1 MSEELKPCP
10 FCGLKEAYVEQLDSD
25 SSVVVCC
32 GRIDENTACLARGP
46 VGLQEGDFE
55 VQPGYAAA
63 VREWNSRAALAA
75 PEQEG
80 LGYPPCDYCGT
91 VPDYLPWHGS
101 GLLNGAI
108 NKHIHACDQCRC
120 KLPAHDDQEP
130 VVWGSPKTVRQLIRQ
145 LQTLDPDLETVAL
158 YRLPRDVPGVGGK
171 VRQGHISTSYERM
184 EGQWLGPYK
193 GSGRLVLAFWTK
205 LDPRENPDGE
215 PVMVA
220 RLPGI
225 SRFDLESPDGPE
237 QFLKNLFKVH
247 IGRND
252 FDAYIHA
259 HLASDFAYV
268 LSKWI
273 AQLSAQLTPAKQ

>member
-1 MSEELKPCP
+1 MSDHPRYYLSHKLIGE
-10 FCGLKEAYVEQLDSD
+10 KEVTVEQFMEAERQAGFHAKFP
-25 SSVVVCC
+25 
-32 GRIDENTACLARGP
+32 GRPATG
-46 VGLQEGDFE
+46 GFGFGDISGK
-55 VQPGYAAA
+55 VRHGGAVPAASA
-63 VREWNSRAALAA
+63 T
-75 PEQEG
+75 PEQEDR
-80 LGYPPCDYCGT
+80 GYPPCDYCGT
-91 VPDYLPWHGS
+91 VPDYHPWHGS
-101 GLLNGAI
+101 GMLNGAI
-108 NKHIHACDQCRC
+108 SKHIHACDQCRC

-130 VVWGSPKTVRQLIRQ
+130 VVWGSPKTVRQLISQ
-145 LQTLDPDLETVAL
+145 LQTLDPDLETVSL
-158 YRLPRDVPGVGGK
+158 YRLPDDVPGVGGK

-273 AQLSAQLTPAKQ
+273 AEFSAPATQQ